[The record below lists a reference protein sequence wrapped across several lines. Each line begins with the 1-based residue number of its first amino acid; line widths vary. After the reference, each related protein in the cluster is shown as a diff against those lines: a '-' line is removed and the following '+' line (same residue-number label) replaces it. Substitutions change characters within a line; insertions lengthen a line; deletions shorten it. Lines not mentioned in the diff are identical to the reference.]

1 MTDKI
6 AKYVSAKGV
15 TTYRV
20 AWRFQGVKQ
29 TATLDSMN
37 DARALKGAVEA
48 RGHQVRAKDDEVV
61 SGAIYGRGTLVATSG
76 APLWPV
82 VAAEYSAQASGQRA
96 NTTQLHDTILRLHLS
111 RWDRLPVD
119 QITRAD
125 VVALVRDYDMEY
137 RGRGYRNF
145 ALARS
150 IFRYALAQRYID
162 TDPSTGIK
170 FTASAQPQH
179 MFWTETEQALI
190 IVAAT
195 QVDPYVG
202 QMVALMLGTG
212 LRVGELTG
220 LQRRDFHGLTSK
232 APSLTIS
239 RSLRCGVVG
248 PTKSG
253 KPRTI
258 ELGPTVTAAMIV
270 RLRELPSSDTT
281 WVWPSPFDAEQGVKQ
296 DLVRDHFALILDRA
310 VELGLDPSRRG
321 RVHDLRHT
329 HASTMLERGMTML
342 AVSLRL
348 GHASIVTTQQHYASI
363 GQGGRDQ
370 TYRLLG

>member
-61 SGAIYGRGTLVATSG
+61 SGAIYGRGTLVATSS
-76 APLWPV
+76 APMWPV
-82 VAAEYSAQASGQRA
+82 VAAEYRAQISGQRA
-96 NTTQLHDTILRLHLS
+96 STIELAERALRLHLN
-111 RWDRLPVD
+111 RWDHLAVD

-125 VVALVRDYDMEY
+125 VVALVNDYDIEY
-137 RGRGYRNF
+137 RGRGYTLF
-145 ALARS
+145 ALTRS
-150 IFRYALAQRYID
+150 VMRYAFAQGYIKA
-162 TDPSTGIK
+162 DPSVKVRLGAAPM
-170 FTASAQPQH
+170 FHH
-179 MFWTETEQALI
+179 MFWTEAEQTL
-190 IVAAT
+190 IVAAGSAM
-195 QVDPYVG
+195 DPYVG

-212 LRVGELTG
+212 LRIGELTG
-220 LQRRDFHGLTSK
+220 LQRRDFHGLTS
-232 APSLTIS
+232 ASPLLTIS
-239 RSLRCGVVG
+239 RSLRFGVQS

-270 RLRELPSSDTT
+270 RLRELPSADTT
-281 WVWPSPFDAEQGVKQ
+281 WVWPSTAHEGKPISQ
-296 DLVRDHFALILDRA
+296 DVIRDHFALILDRA

-348 GHASIVTTQQHYASI
+348 GHSSIVTTQLHYASI

-370 TYRLLG
+370 AYRLLG